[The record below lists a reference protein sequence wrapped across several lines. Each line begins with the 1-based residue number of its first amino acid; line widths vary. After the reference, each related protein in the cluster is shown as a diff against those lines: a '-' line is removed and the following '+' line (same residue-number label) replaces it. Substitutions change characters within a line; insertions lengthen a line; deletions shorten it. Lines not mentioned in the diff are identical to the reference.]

1 MHWFYVREAIRSF
14 RQHGGL
20 AINAVLAITAA
31 LTLAGLFLLLA
42 HNAQTAL
49 RLIGDRREM
58 VVYLKDEVTEA
69 QRDELIGRLTDLY
82 GTVKYVSKDEAW
94 KEFTQEVGDPQLLES
109 VDQNPLPSSLRVR
122 LRPEL
127 LTAAAMSA
135 AAREVGEFPE
145 VEDVRYGAEWVQRLD
160 ELNLGLARGALAV
173 GLAVALALVLVVYN
187 TIRLTVLARRRPIE
201 IMSRLGATDAF
212 VAQPFVIEAMLEAL
226 IASVLALGVMAGAYR
241 AVSSQLEG
249 VVFLPWSWIA
259 AFVGAALALAWM
271 AAMLAL
277 ARVLRAVR
285 S

>member
-1 MHWFYVREAIRSF
+1 MHWFYVREAWRSF
-14 RQHGGL
+14 RQHGSL
-20 AINAVLAITAA
+20 AVNAVLAITAA

-58 VVYLKDEVTEA
+58 VVYLKDEVSES

-135 AAREVGEFPE
+135 AAREVSEFPE

-160 ELNLGLARGALAV
+160 ELNLGLSRGALAV

-226 IASVLALGVMAGAYR
+226 IASALALGLMVGSYR

-249 VVFLPWSWIA
+249 VVFLPWSWVA
-259 AFVGAALALAWM
+259 AFVGAALVLAWM

>member
-1 MHWFYVREAIRSF
+1 MHWFYFREAWRSF

-20 AINAVLAITAA
+20 AFNAVLAITAA
-31 LTLAGLFLLLA
+31 LTLAGLFLLLE
-42 HNAQTAL
+42 HNAQAAL

-58 VVYLKDEVTEA
+58 VVYLKDEVGET

-135 AAREVGEFPE
+135 AAREVSEFPE

-173 GLAVALALVLVVYN
+173 GVAVALALVLVVYN
-187 TIRLTVLARRRPIE
+187 TIRLTVLARRRAIE

-226 IASVLALGVMAGAYR
+226 IASALALGLMMASYR
-241 AVSSQLEG
+241 AVSSQLDG

>member
-1 MHWFYVREAIRSF
+1 MRGRSSPPRSAIR
-14 RQHGGL
+14 
-20 AINAVLAITAA
+20 
-31 LTLAGLFLLLA
+31 
-42 HNAQTAL
+42 
-49 RLIGDRREM
+49 
-58 VVYLKDEVTEA
+58 
-69 QRDELIGRLTDLY
+69 
-82 GTVKYVSKDEAW
+82 
-94 KEFTQEVGDPQLLES
+94 QLLES

-127 LTAAAMSA
+127 LTAVAMSA

-145 VEDVRYGAEWVQRLD
+145 VEDVRYGAEWVRRLD

-173 GLAVALALVLVVYN
+173 GLAVAIALMLVIYN
-187 TIRLTVLARRRPIE
+187 TIRLTVLARRQQIE

-212 VAQPFVIEAMLEAL
+212 VSQPFVIEAMLETL
-226 IASVLALGVMAGAYR
+226 IAVALALGILGASYR

-249 VVFLPWSWIA
+249 VVFLPWGWIA
-259 AFVGAALALAWM
+259 GFVGAALALAWM

>member
-127 LTAAAMSA
+127 LTAVAMSA
-135 AAREVGEFPE
+135 AAREVSEFPE

-226 IASVLALGVMAGAYR
+226 IAAALALGLMLASYR

-259 AFVGAALALAWM
+259 GFVGAALALAWM

>member
-1 MHWFYVREAIRSF
+1 MHWFYFREALRTF
-14 RQHGGL
+14 RQHGSL
-20 AINAVLAITAA
+20 ALNAVMALTAA
-31 LTLAGLFLLLA
+31 LTLAGLFLLLE
-42 HNAQTAL
+42 HNAQSAL
-49 RLIGDRREM
+49 QTIGDRREM

-82 GTVKYVSKDEAW
+82 GQVKYVSKDDAW

-127 LTAAAMSA
+127 LTAVAMSA
-135 AAREVGEFPE
+135 AAREVSEFPE

-160 ELNLGLARGALAV
+160 ELNLGLARTALAV

-187 TIRLTVLARRRPIE
+187 TIRLTVLARRPAIE

-226 IASVLALGVMAGAYR
+226 LAAALALALMAGAYR
-241 AVSSQLEG
+241 AVSSQLVG
-249 VVFLPWSWIA
+249 VVFLPWSWILG
-259 AFVGAALALAWM
+259 FVGAALALAWM
-271 AAMLAL
+271 AAMWAL

>member
-1 MHWFYVREAIRSF
+1 MHWFYFREALRTF
-14 RQHGGL
+14 RQHGSL
-20 AINAVLAITAA
+20 AFNAVMALTAA
-31 LTLAGLFLLLA
+31 LTLAGLFLLLE
-42 HNAQTAL
+42 HNAQSAL
-49 RLIGDRREM
+49 QTIGDRREM

-82 GTVKYVSKDEAW
+82 GQVKYVSKDDAW

-127 LTAAAMSA
+127 LTAVAMSA
-135 AAREVGEFPE
+135 AAREVSEFPE

-160 ELNLGLARGALAV
+160 ELNLGLARTALAV

-187 TIRLTVLARRRPIE
+187 TIRLTVLARRPAIE

-226 IASVLALGVMAGAYR
+226 LAAALALALMAGAYR
-241 AVSSQLEG
+241 AVSSQLVG
-249 VVFLPWSWIA
+249 VVFLPWSWILG
-259 AFVGAALALAWM
+259 FVGAALALAWM
-271 AAMLAL
+271 AAMWAL

>member
-1 MHWFYVREAIRSF
+1 MHWFYVREALRTF

-20 AINAVLAITAA
+20 AINAVLALTAA

-42 HNAQTAL
+42 HNAQAAL
-49 RLIGDRREM
+49 QLIGDRREM

-82 GTVKYVSKDEAW
+82 GAVKYVSKDEAW
-94 KEFTQEVGDPQLLES
+94 KEFAQEVGDPQLLES
-109 VDQNPLPSSLRVR
+109 VDENPLPSSLRVR

-127 LTAAAMSA
+127 LTANAMSA

-145 VEDVRYGAEWVQRLD
+145 VEDVRYGAEWVRRLD

-173 GLAVALALVLVVYN
+173 GFAVALALVLVIYN
-187 TIRLTVLARRRPIE
+187 TIRLTVLARRQPIE

-212 VAQPFVIEAMLEAL
+212 VAQPFVIEAMFETLV
-226 IASVLALGVMAGAYR
+226 ASTLALGLLFISYR
-241 AVSSQLEG
+241 TVGSQLEG
-249 VVFLPWSWIA
+249 VVFLPWGWIA

-277 ARVLRAVR
+277 ARVLRSVR

>member
-1 MHWFYVREAIRSF
+1 MHWFYFREALRTF

-20 AINAVLAITAA
+20 ALNAVLALTAA
-31 LTLAGLFLLLA
+31 LTLAGLFLLLE
-42 HNAQTAL
+42 HNAQSAL
-49 RLIGDRREM
+49 QLIGDRREM

-82 GTVKYVSKDEAW
+82 GQVKYVSKDEAW
-94 KEFTQEVGDPQLLES
+94 KEFAQEVGDPQLLES

-127 LTAAAMSA
+127 LTAVAMSA
-135 AAREVGEFPE
+135 AAREVSEFPE

-160 ELNLGLARGALAV
+160 ELNLGLTRAALAV
-173 GLAVALALVLVVYN
+173 GIAVALALVLVVYN
-187 TIRLTVLARRRPIE
+187 TIRLTVLARRPAIE

-226 IASVLALGVMAGAYR
+226 LASALALALMAGAYR
-241 AVSSQLEG
+241 AVSSQLIG
-249 VVFLPWSWIA
+249 VVFLPWSWILG
-259 AFVGAALALAWM
+259 FVGASLVLAWM
-271 AAMLAL
+271 AAMWAL

>member
-1 MHWFYVREAIRSF
+1 MHWFYVREAFRGF
-14 RQHGGL
+14 RQHGSL
-20 AINAVLAITAA
+20 AFNAVMALTAA
-31 LTLAGLFLLLA
+31 LTLAGLFLLLE
-42 HNAQTAL
+42 HNAQSAL
-49 RLIGDRREM
+49 QTIGDRREM

-82 GTVKYVSKDEAW
+82 GQVKYVSKDDAW

-127 LTAAAMSA
+127 LTAVAMSA
-135 AAREVGEFPE
+135 AAREVSEFPE

-160 ELNLGLARGALAV
+160 ELNLGLARTALAV

-187 TIRLTVLARRRPIE
+187 TIRLTVLARRPAIE

-226 IASVLALGVMAGAYR
+226 LAAALALALMAGAYR
-241 AVSSQLEG
+241 AVSSQLVG
-249 VVFLPWSWIA
+249 VVFLPWSWILG
-259 AFVGAALALAWM
+259 FVGAALALAWM
-271 AAMLAL
+271 AAMWAL

>member
-1 MHWFYVREAIRSF
+1 MHWFYFKEAMRMF
-14 RQHGGL
+14 RANGSL
-20 AINAVLAITAA
+20 ALNAVMALTAA

-42 HNAQTAL
+42 HNAQSAL
-49 RLIGDRREM
+49 RTIGDRREM

-82 GTVKYVSKDEAW
+82 GVVKYVSKDDAW
-94 KEFTQEVGDPQLLES
+94 KEFTSEVGDPQLLES
-109 VDQNPLPSSLRVR
+109 VDQNPLPASLRVR

-127 LTAAAMSA
+127 LTAVAMSA
-135 AAREVGEFPE
+135 AAREVSEFPE

-160 ELNLGLARGALAV
+160 EINLGLARTALAV

-187 TIRLTVLARRRPIE
+187 TIRLTVLARRHAIE

-226 IASVLALGVMAGAYR
+226 IAVALALVLMAVAYS
-241 AVSSQLEG
+241 AVSSQIVG
-249 VVFLPWSWIA
+249 VVFLPWSWILA
-259 AFVGAALALAWM
+259 YLGAALALAWM
-271 AAMLAL
+271 AAMWAL

>member
-1 MHWFYVREAIRSF
+1 MHWFYVREALRTF

-31 LTLAGLFLLLA
+31 LTLAGMFLLLA

-49 RLIGDRREM
+49 SLIGDRREM

-82 GTVKYVSKDEAW
+82 GIVKYVSKDEAW
-94 KEFTQEVGDPQLLES
+94 KEFAQEVGDPQLLEA
-109 VDQNPLPSSLRVR
+109 VDQNPLPASLRIR

-127 LTAAAMSA
+127 LTAVAMSA
-135 AAREVGEFPE
+135 AAREVSEFPE
-145 VEDVRYGAEWVQRLD
+145 VEDVRYGAEWVRRLD

-187 TIRLTVLARRRPIE
+187 TIRLTVLARRQPIE

-212 VAQPFVIEAMLEAL
+212 VAQPFVIEAMLETLVA
-226 IASVLALGVMAGAYR
+226 AALALTLLGASYR

>member
-1 MHWFYVREAIRSF
+1 MHWFYVREAMRTF

-20 AINAVLAITAA
+20 TINAVLALTAA
-31 LTLAGLFLLLA
+31 LTFAGLFLLLA

-82 GTVKYVSKDEAW
+82 GSVKYVSKDDAW

-135 AAREVGEFPE
+135 AAREVSEFPE
-145 VEDVRYGAEWVQRLD
+145 VEDVRYGAEWVRRLD

-187 TIRLTVLARRRPIE
+187 TIRLSVLARRQPIE

-212 VAQPFVIEAMLEAL
+212 VAQPFVIEAMFEAL
-226 IASVLALGVMAGAYR
+226 VAVALALGLLFASYR

-249 VVFLPWSWIA
+249 VVFLPWSWTLG
-259 AFVGAALALAWM
+259 FVGAALALAWV
-271 AAMLAL
+271 AAMMAL